1 MSAQKIVEVALS
13 QVGYL
18 EKASV
23 SNLDN
28 FTANAGSANY
38 NKYARDIWPTLQA
51 QPWCDIFVS
60 WCAEQ
65 AGEAQA
71 VGKYAY
77 CPSHVQFFQNRG
89 QWFRRGAVTPRAGDI
104 IFFGYGSEAAHVG
117 IVKSVSGST
126 VYTVEGNTSGASGL
140 VPNGGGVCVKSYPLT
155 SSYILGYGRPSYGAE
170 STPSPAPGP
179 EVKTEERFSPWKTWT
194 NGSTDEPVY
203 KDSDLTTRIG
213 SLNPRETAL
222 CMCRYGGSYLVTY
235 KLDDTADDWAAG
247 WVGYD
252 GGISLD

>member
-18 EKASV
+18 EKASA

-28 FTANAGSANY
+28 FTANAGSGNY
-38 NKYARDIWPTLQA
+38 NKFARDIWPALQA

-65 AGEAQA
+65 AGETSA

-77 CPSHVQFFQNRG
+77 CPSHVQFFKGRG
-89 QWFRRGAVTPRAGDI
+89 QWYSRGIVPQAGDI
-104 IFFGYGSEAAHVG
+104 IFFGYSGEAAHVG
-117 IVKSVSGST
+117 IVERATAST

-140 VPNGGGVCVKSYPLT
+140 IANGGGVCRKAYAIS
-155 SSYILGYGRPSYGAE
+155 SSYILGYGRPGYGAE
-170 STPSPAPGP
+170 STPSPAPAAA
-179 EVKTEERFSPWKTWT
+179 EVKTEERYSPWRRWQ
-194 NGSTDEPVY
+194 NGSTTETVY
-203 KDSDLTTRIG
+203 KDSDLTQYG
-213 SLNPRETAL
+213 GYLDPGDTAL
-222 CMCRYGGSYLVTY
+222 CMCRYGGSYMVTY
-235 KLDDTADDWAAG
+235 EIDDEPGNWKVG

-252 GGISLD
+252 GGVS